1 MVKTKP
7 NPSKTSRVMPD
18 AEREQLMDQIDQEK
32 AFQASLGRE
41 LPDNGSLGSM
51 SEAGGLGV
59 DKRKI
64 AKRVGNMN
72 RAISEQEAPE
82 LRGATRNAAIA
93 RHKALEDSLP
103 ERLMTR
109 FDQDQF
115 PRHGHDYSVA
125 VRRAKNEIGNPAVQK
140 DVAEFRRLG
149 RSLFPE
155 DPEKASVE
163 RLRKLR

>member
-1 MVKTKP
+1 MAIKTK
-7 NPSKTSRVMPD
+7 SAGRVMPD

-41 LPDNGSLGSM
+41 LPDNGSLGAM
-51 SEAGGLGV
+51 AEAGALGV

-64 AKRVGNMN
+64 TKRVGNMT

-82 LRGATRNAAIA
+82 LRGAARNAAIA
-93 RHKALEDSLP
+93 RHKVLEESLP

-125 VRRAKNEIGNPAVQK
+125 VDRAKKEIGSVAVQK
-140 DVAEFRRLG
+140 DIAEYRRLG
-149 RSLFPE
+149 RSLFP
-155 DPEKASVE
+155 DNPEKASVE